1 MLSRKANSLAN
12 PHLFSRLL
20 ADSKHITRNFPL
32 LQASVSSLHLT
43 NKNSTLNQALGEKL
57 TMQTKFTNKTSLT
70 S

>member
-32 LQASVSSLHLT
+32 LQTSVSSLHLT
-43 NKNSTLNQALGEKL
+43 NKNSTINQALGEKL